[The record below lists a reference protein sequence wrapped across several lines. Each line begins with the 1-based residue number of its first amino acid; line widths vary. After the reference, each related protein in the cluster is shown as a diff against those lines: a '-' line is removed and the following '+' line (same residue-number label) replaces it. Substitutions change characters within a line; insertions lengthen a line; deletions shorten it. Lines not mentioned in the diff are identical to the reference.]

1 MAIAGNIQNS
11 LRNHEGGRC
20 FHRLYELYEA
30 GELTNA
36 INRVVEDINHRF
48 ALKAIQQEYGSQN
61 LRYALLNDPGAIPD
75 SLDLEEVV
83 GRVMNALSIKD
94 PKSLSIRLDEGHVA
108 LMRSTI
114 RRRCFSSR
122 G

>member
-1 MAIAGNIQNS
+1 MLAVADGVHVDRHRAAIQDFDADSPFISGRAASRYTDMAIASNIQNS

-75 SLDLEEVV
+75 
-83 GRVMNALSIKD
+83 
-94 PKSLSIRLDEGHVA
+94 
-108 LMRSTI
+108 
-114 RRRCFSSR
+114 
-122 G
+122 